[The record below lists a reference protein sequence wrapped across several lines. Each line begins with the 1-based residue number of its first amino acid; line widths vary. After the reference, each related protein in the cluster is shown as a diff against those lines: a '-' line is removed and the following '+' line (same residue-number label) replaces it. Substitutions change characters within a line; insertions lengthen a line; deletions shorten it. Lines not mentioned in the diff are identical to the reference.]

1 MLTDKQMLE
10 IANKYIQELE
20 QQTNMELEIPKDFVR
35 KSYGNIYDY
44 VGKNRRLAGNAP
56 FLVEKLTGKIVVFG
70 TSEDDSYYI
79 REYEAGRWPKISM
92 KKS

>member
-10 IANKYIQELE
+10 IANKYV
-20 QQTNMELEIPKDFVR
+20 QQLKRQMNIELEIPKEFLR
-35 KSYGNIYDY
+35 KKYGNIYDY

-56 FLVEKLTGKIVVFG
+56 FLVENMTGKIVGFG
-70 TSEDDSYYI
+70 TGDSIEYYI
-79 REYEAGRWPKISM
+79 AEYEAGRWPEISL